1 MRKATAGYRVG
12 SNAGVKGFTMA
23 ITPHDAYRQRTTQIL
38 TYAAAGGSSAQS
50 VAFGS
55 QTYFIRIAS
64 AGVVSASLDGV
75 RYAVGDGPVAAA
87 TSSLLPL
94 NWVEYV
100 KCSPGQ
106 KIAVLGNNTGTG
118 SVSVVELTD

>member
-1 MRKATAGYRVG
+1 
-12 SNAGVKGFTMA
+12 MA
-23 ITPHDAYRQRTTQIL
+23 ITPHDAYRQRTTQIIS
-38 TYAAAGGSSAQS
+38 YAAAGGSSAQS
-50 VAFGS
+50 VAFGT

-75 RYAVGDGPVAAA
+75 RIAVGDGPVASS

-94 NWVEYV
+94 NWVEYI
-100 KCSPGQ
+100 KCGPGQ

-118 SVSVVELTD
+118 TITVTKLTD